1 MDDFF
6 EVSPLKKNGNIK
18 ILSAIWKLIRGKH
31 YPGNQKNLEE
41 TLAKTVAHAEFEAY
55 KTDKIKAIYVGRFLY
70 GRTLVRQSK
79 NAVLRKFLEVAHP
92 RYLGKLLSDGVRV
105 NSNKIKATTVAW
117 NNTFLHIPDFSIF
130 DKTNHL
136 MPLAIVIAG
145 IILLFILIAHF
156 KLNAFIAFI
165 IVALLV
171 GVAEGMDF
179 LTAIKSIQ
187 NGIGNTL
194 GYLILILGLGAML
207 GKLVA
212 DSGAAQRITMQLVQ
226 KFGKKNIQWA
236 VVLTGFIVG
245 IPMFYTVGFVIL
257 VPLVFTVAAATGLN
271 LIYVGLPMLA
281 SLSVTH
287 GYLPPHPAPT
297 GIAIMFDA
305 DIGKTLL
312 YGIIIAI
319 PAIIV
324 AGPLFSRTIKNVNAT
339 PLKEF
344 MNPKVLTDEEM
355 PGTLN
360 SILTALLPVILIGLA
375 SIVALVLPEE
385 NILRKTTDVLG
396 DPVVAMLIS
405 VLVAIYT
412 LGLAR
417 GKKMKEV
424 MDSVASAVSGIT
436 MVLLIIA
443 GAGALKEVLIDS
455 GVSEYIGDMLK
466 GSTISPLVLAWLIAT
481 VIRVCVGSATVAGL
495 TAAGIALPLIQGAG
509 VNAELM
515 VLAIGSGSLMLS
527 HVNDGG
533 FWLYK
538 EYFNLSIKDTLRTWT
553 VMETTVGVM
562 GLVGVLVLEQFVG

>member
-1 MDDFF
+1 
-6 EVSPLKKNGNIK
+6 
-18 ILSAIWKLIRGKH
+18 
-31 YPGNQKNLEE
+31 
-41 TLAKTVAHAEFEAY
+41 
-55 KTDKIKAIYVGRFLY
+55 
-70 GRTLVRQSK
+70 
-79 NAVLRKFLEVAHP
+79 
-92 RYLGKLLSDGVRV
+92 
-105 NSNKIKATTVAW
+105 
-117 NNTFLHIPDFSIF
+117 
-130 DKTNHL
+130 
-136 MPLAIVIAG
+136 MPLAIVVLG
-145 IILLFILIAHF
+145 IILLFVLIAQF

-165 IVALLV
+165 IVSLFV
-171 GVAEGMDF
+171 GVAEGMQI
-179 LTAIKSIQ
+179 LQVVESIQ
-187 NGIGNTL
+187 TGLGKTL
-194 GYLILILGLGAML
+194 GGLIMILGLGAML

-212 DSGAAQRITMQLVQ
+212 DSGAAQKITTKLVD

-257 VPLVFTVAAATGLN
+257 IPLVFTVAAATGLP

-297 GIAIMFDA
+297 GIAVMFKA

-312 YGIIIAI
+312 YGIIVAI

-324 AGPLFSRTIKNVNAT
+324 AGPLFSRTIKNIEAT

-344 MNPKVLTDEEM
+344 LNPKVLTDAEM
-355 PGTLN
+355 PSTFT
-360 SILTALLPVILIGLA
+360 SIVSALLPVILIGIAAILD
-375 SIVALVLPEE
+375 VLLPEGSIAKE
-385 NILRKTTDVLG
+385 VTGVLG
-396 DPVVAMLIS
+396 NPVIAMLVS

-417 GKKMKEV
+417 GKKMTEV
-424 MDSVASAVSGIT
+424 MGSVSTAVAGIT

-455 GVSEYIGDMLK
+455 GVSDYIGNMLK
-466 GSTISPLVLAWLIAT
+466 GSSISPLILAWLIAT

-495 TAAGIALPLIQGAG
+495 TAAGIALPLLSGSG
-509 VNAELM
+509 VSPELM

-538 EYFNLSIKDTLRTWT
+538 EYFNLSVKDTLKTWT

-562 GLVGVLVLEQFVG
+562 GLLGVLVLDVFI

>member
-1 MDDFF
+1 
-6 EVSPLKKNGNIK
+6 
-18 ILSAIWKLIRGKH
+18 
-31 YPGNQKNLEE
+31 
-41 TLAKTVAHAEFEAY
+41 
-55 KTDKIKAIYVGRFLY
+55 
-70 GRTLVRQSK
+70 
-79 NAVLRKFLEVAHP
+79 
-92 RYLGKLLSDGVRV
+92 
-105 NSNKIKATTVAW
+105 
-117 NNTFLHIPDFSIF
+117 
-130 DKTNHL
+130 
-136 MPLAIVIAG
+136 MPLLVVILG

-165 IVALLV
+165 LVSIFV
-171 GVAEGMDF
+171 GVGNKMDV
-179 LTAIKSIQ
+179 LQVVDSIQ
-187 NGIGNTL
+187 AGLGKTL
-194 GYLILILGLGAML
+194 GGLILILGLGAML

-212 DSGAAQRITMQLVQ
+212 DSGAAQRITTKLVD

-257 VPLVFTVAAATGLN
+257 IPLVFTVAAATGLP

-297 GIAIMFDA
+297 GIAVLFKA

-312 YGIIIAI
+312 YGIIVAI
-319 PAIIV
+319 PAIVV
-324 AGPLFSRTIKNVNAT
+324 AGPLFSRTIKNIKAT

-344 MNPKVLTDEEM
+344 INPKVLTDDEM
-355 PGTLN
+355 PSTFT
-360 SILTALLPVILIGLA
+360 SIFTALLPVILIGIA
-375 SIVALVLPEE
+375 ALVDLVFPDGNVITEVTSIIG
-385 NILRKTTDVLG
+385 N
-396 DPVVAMLIS
+396 PVIAMLLS

-417 GKKMKEV
+417 GRKMIDI
-424 MDSVASAVSGIT
+424 MDSVASAVAGIT

-455 GVSEYIGDMLK
+455 GVSDYIGNMLK
-466 GSTISPLVLAWLIAT
+466 GSAISPLILAWLIAT

-495 TAAGIALPLIQGAG
+495 TAAGIALPLLGDSGASP
-509 VNAELM
+509 ELM

-538 EYFNLSIKDTLRTWT
+538 EYFNLSVKDTLKTWT

-562 GLVGVLVLEQFVG
+562 GLVGVLVLDIFV

>member
-1 MDDFF
+1 
-6 EVSPLKKNGNIK
+6 
-18 ILSAIWKLIRGKH
+18 
-31 YPGNQKNLEE
+31 
-41 TLAKTVAHAEFEAY
+41 
-55 KTDKIKAIYVGRFLY
+55 
-70 GRTLVRQSK
+70 
-79 NAVLRKFLEVAHP
+79 
-92 RYLGKLLSDGVRV
+92 
-105 NSNKIKATTVAW
+105 
-117 NNTFLHIPDFSIF
+117 
-130 DKTNHL
+130 
-136 MPLAIVIAG
+136 MPLLIVIFG
-145 IILLFILIAHF
+145 IVLLFLLIARL

-165 IVALLV
+165 IVSLLV

-179 LTAIKSIQ
+179 LKVVDSIRD
-187 NGIGNTL
+187 GLGETL
-194 GYLILILGLGAML
+194 GSLVMILGFGAML

-212 DSGAAQRITMQLVQ
+212 DSGAAQRITTELVN

-245 IPMFYTVGFVIL
+245 IPMFYSVGFVIL
-257 VPLVFTVAAATGLN
+257 VPLVFTIAATTGLP

-297 GIAIMFDA
+297 GIAIMFNA

-312 YGIIIAI
+312 YGIVVAI
-319 PAIIV
+319 PAIII
-324 AGPLFSRTIKNVNAT
+324 AGPLFSRTIKKIEAT
-339 PLKEF
+339 PIKEF
-344 MNPKVLTDEEM
+344 LNPKILTDEEM
-355 PGTLN
+355 PSTAT
-360 SILTALLPVILIGLA
+360 SILTALLPVILIAIASLVDILA
-375 SIVALVLPEE
+375 PDGNIIKEITAIIGNPVIAL
-385 NILRKTTDVLG
+385 
-396 DPVVAMLIS
+396 LIS

-417 GKKMKEV
+417 GRKMKEL
-424 MDSVASAVSGIT
+424 MDSVSSAVAGIT

-443 GAGALKEVLIDS
+443 GAGALKQVLIDS

-466 GSTISPLVLAWLIAT
+466 GSTISPLILAWLIAT

-495 TAAGIALPLIQGAG
+495 TAAGIALPLISASG
-509 VNAELM
+509 VSPELM

-538 EYFNLSIKDTLRTWT
+538 EYFNLSVKDTLRTWT

-562 GLVGVLVLEQFVG
+562 GLLGVLVLDIFI